1 MPTKTFTI
9 ALLALILSG
18 CNSELR
24 THTADPDKK
33 HERFVH
39 KRQKE
44 HVKKETKRVIY
55 HEHEESP
62 ADKKFRIFDFY

>member
-1 MPTKTFTI
+1 MSTKTITI
-9 ALLALILSG
+9 AILSLVLLG
-18 CNSELR
+18 CNAKLR

-44 HVKKETKRVIY
+44 HVKKETERIIY

-62 ADKKFRIFDFY
+62 ADKKFRFFDFY